1 MTQQDWYLRDTE
13 EILKTLATSK
23 RGLSIEESRKRL
35 VERGGN
41 EIFEEKA
48 DGYVKIFFRQFKD
61 PLIYTLIAAGA
72 IVMALN
78 ELTDGIVIFS
88 VIFFNAIIGS
98 IQEGR
103 AQNTLRALKKYIET
117 KVVVVRGGK
126 DYIVKDIALVPGDI
140 VVLMEG
146 DKIPADVRF
155 VEATSL
161 KVDEAALTGESLPVE
176 KISEVIKGEQLPI
189 ADQRNM
195 GFKGTNVVTGNAIAV
210 VVKTGIDTEIGKI
223 TKEIANIEDSSP
235 LKRDIANLTK
245 LIIWAVLGISTFL
258 LISGLLLGNGLAVMI
273 STTVSLAISIIPEG
287 LPVVITMILATGIWR
302 MSKKNVLVKKMQ
314 AVEALGQ
321 AKVIAVDKTGTITK
335 NEMAVAKIY
344 INGSTYNVSSDGYNP
359 AGKIEGVVDSGDMNL
374 LGKLSALIPNASV
387 AFDENSK
394 EWRAFG
400 DPTEAAVVA
409 FAGKLG
415 CIRDQLQITNPRLAE
430 IPFNHKNKY
439 RASIYKDGDSYVIGV
454 LSAPEVLIQRSTL
467 NAEKKKELTRVQ
479 EGFAKEGLRVLAI
492 GYLTAKSEIDLSDEI
507 IKDVNFLALIAEKDA
522 LRPEVFAALEK
533 TRAAGMRVVMITGD
547 HQVTAEAIAREAGI
561 FRDGDRVL
569 TGLDIDK
576 ESIEELAGMLGS
588 VSVFARVTPEHKF
601 RIIEAYKYRGEVVA
615 MTGDGV
621 NDAPP
626 LVAADLGVAMGKIG
640 TEVAKEAADIV
651 LLDDN
656 FGSIVSAVEE
666 GRTIYKTI
674 KKVILYLFSTCF
686 GEVFTIA
693 GALFLGWPLI
703 FPASQ
708 IIWLNFVTDG
718 FLTIV
723 LALEPK
729 EDDLLKKEFIKPN
742 KYLIDSLMAKRIFI
756 MAIPMAVGSLAL
768 FGSYFY
774 VMNESFV
781 KAGTVALTAL
791 AAFQWFNAWN
801 CRSED
806 TSIFRMNPFSNIY
819 LVLGIIVVIIAQ
831 LFAVYNPVMQK
842 LLHTTALNPMD
853 WAWAILVAT
862 LVVWVEEVRK
872 IWVKRVP

>member
-1 MTQQDWYLRDTE
+1 MTEKDWYLRSTE
-13 EILKTLATSK
+13 EVFQALGTSK
-23 RGLSIEESRKRL
+23 RGLTIEESKERL
-35 VERGGN
+35 AESGN
-41 EIFEEKA
+41 NELFVDKS
-48 DGYVKIFFRQFKD
+48 DGYIKIFFRQFKD

-72 IVMALN
+72 VVMALN
-78 ELTDGIVIFS
+78 ELSDGIVIFS
-88 VIFFNAIIGS
+88 VIFFNAIVGT

-103 AQNTLRALKKYIET
+103 AQDTLRALKKYIET
-117 KVVVVRGGK
+117 KVVVVREGK
-126 DYIVKDIALVPGDI
+126 DYIVKDTEVVPGDV

-155 VEATSL
+155 VELTSL
-161 KVDEAALTGESLPVE
+161 KVDESALTGESLAVE
-176 KISEVIKGEQLPI
+176 KTSEAIPGEQLPT

-195 GFKGTNVVTGNAIAV
+195 GFKGTNVVAGNGIAV
-210 VVKTGIDTEIGKI
+210 VVKTGTDTEIGKI
-223 TKEIANIEDSSP
+223 TKEIAAIESTSP

-245 LIIWAVLGISTFL
+245 LIIWTVLGISAFL
-258 LISGLLLGNGLAVMI
+258 LVSGLLLGNGLAVMI
-273 STTVSLAISIIPEG
+273 STTVSLAISVIPEG
-287 LPVVITMILATGIWR
+287 LPVVITMVLATGIWR

-335 NEMAVAKIY
+335 NEMAVVKVY
-344 INGSTYNVSSDGYNP
+344 VNDSVFKVSNDGYNP
-359 AGKIEGVVDSGDMNL
+359 VGKIDGVMNSDEMNL

-387 AFDENSK
+387 AYDESSK
-394 EWRAFG
+394 QWRAFG

-415 CIRDQLQITNPRLAE
+415 CIRDQLQITHPRIAE
-430 IPFNHKNKY
+430 IPFNHKDKY
-439 RASIYKDGDSYVIGV
+439 RASIYKEEAGYITGV
-454 LSAPEVLIQRSTL
+454 LSAPEILIERSTL
-467 NAEKKKELTRVQ
+467 DHKHKQKLLEVQ
-479 EGFAKEGLRVLAI
+479 EQFAKEGLRVLAL
-492 GYLTAKSEIDLSDEI
+492 GYIHTKEEVSLSDKL
-507 IKDVNFLALIAEKDA
+507 IKNVTFLALIAEKDT
-522 LRPEVFAALEK
+522 LRPEVFASLEK
-533 TRAAGMRVVMITGD
+533 TRSAGMKVVMITGD
-547 HQVTAEAIAREAGI
+547 YKVTAEAIAREAGI
-561 FRDGDRVL
+561 FRDGDTVL
-569 TGLDIDK
+569 TGLDIEK
-576 ESIEELAGMLGS
+576 ESVEELAGMLET

-601 RIIEAYKYRGEVVA
+601 KIIEAYKYRGEVIA

-674 KKVILYLFSTCF
+674 KKVILYLFSTSF

-693 GALFLGWPLI
+693 AALFLGWPLI

-718 FLTIV
+718 FLTVV

-729 EDDLLKKEFIKPN
+729 EKDLLKKQFIKPN
-742 KYLIDSLMAKRIFI
+742 KYLIDKLMAQRIFI
-756 MAIPMAVGSLAL
+756 MAIPMAIGTLSL
-768 FGSYFY
+768 FGAYFY
-774 VMNESFV
+774 VMNESFI

-806 TSIFRMNPFSNIY
+806 QSVFRMNPFSNIF
-819 LVLGIIVVIIAQ
+819 LVLGMVAVITAQ
-831 LFAVYNPVMQK
+831 LFAVYNPTMQK
-842 LLHTTALNPMD
+842 LLHTTALSPKD
-853 WAWAILVAT
+853 WLWAILVAT
-862 LVVWVEEVRK
+862 LVIWVEEARK
-872 IWVKRVP
+872 LIYRAA